1 MTQETHARA
10 DDDAD
15 DREVEREVPVAVAAP
30 SFANFGVSKAVVD
43 ALSMR
48 NIDGTFEIQALVLAD
63 AIAGKDVLAKSRT
76 GSGKTLAFAVPIV
89 ERLEHDQKSPTSLI
103 LVPTRELATQVA
115 DEFRGIIDPKGLKVA
130 TVYGGVG
137 IADQGKRAAKADVV
151 VATPGRLIDLVNRR
165 LVKLDRVRIAVLD
178 EADRM
183 LDMGFLPDV
192 SKIMQMLPPERQ
204 TMMFSATL
212 DGEVGRLASRF
223 TIDPV
228 RHEIVDDRPLVR
240 EADHKFITVNQG
252 EKINVLVRELAAE
265 RGLTLI
271 FCRTKR
277 GTDRLADTLKQQ
289 GFRAQA
295 LHGDM
300 SQPARERALARFESG
315 KCDVLVATDVAAR
328 GLDLEHITHVV
339 NYDPPDDAKSYVH
352 RVGRTARAGRGGTGI
367 TLVLPDQ
374 RGDVSRIAQS
384 LKLHT
389 ELTESGMKLHPP
401 RMVYR
406 GGKGKNSL
414 LGRRPKRRF

>member
-1 MTQETHARA
+1 MTQETPARA
-10 DDDAD
+10 EAEPGV
-15 DREVEREVPVAVAAP
+15 EVVEVPVAVAAP
-30 SFANFGVSKAVVD
+30 SFAHFGVSKAVVD
-43 ALSMR
+43 ALAMR

-63 AIAGKDVLAKSRT
+63 AIGGRDVLAKSRT

-89 ERLEHDQKSPTSLI
+89 ERLDHDQKSPQALI

-115 DEFRGIIDPKGLKVA
+115 DEFRGIIDPKGIKVA

-165 LVKLDRVRIAVLD
+165 LLKLDRVRISVLD

-192 SKIMQMLPPERQ
+192 NKILQMLPPERQ

-212 DGEVGRLASRF
+212 DGEVGYLAKRF

-240 EADHKFITVNQG
+240 EAEHKFITVDPG
-252 EKINVLVRELAAE
+252 EKINVLVRELATE

-271 FCRTKR
+271 FVRTKR
-277 GTDRLADTLKQQ
+277 GADRLADTLKTH
-289 GFRAQA
+289 GFKAQA

-315 KCDVLVATDVAAR
+315 KSDVLVATDVAAR

-339 NYDPPDDAKSYVH
+339 NYDPPEDAKAYVH

-374 RGDVSRIAQS
+374 RGDVSRIAQA

-389 ELTESGMKLHPP
+389 ELTDAGMKIHPP

-406 GGKGKNSL
+406 GGKGRNSL
-414 LGRRPKRRF
+414 LGRRPKRRI